1 MLRSPLLRL
10 VHDARLSSAVE
21 QGELQALEDAE
32 LIGLVMGGQGP
43 VGQGRAFETLYRRH
57 APFAINLAVR
67 LQGGAQDVED
77 LVHDAFVKVHER
89 LQELRDR
96 AAFRGWLGSIVVRL
110 VRTRM
115 RRERLARF
123 LGLSVSRDSG
133 VELESLA
140 AADASPEVRAQLA
153 QVYALLGT
161 MPADLRITWVL
172 RFIENHRLE
181 AVAELCGC
189 SLATAKRRLSKAQQ
203 LLQLHF
209 IDPGIVD
216 PGAERDHDR
225 VAAGKGVER

>member
-10 VHDARLSSAVE
+10 VHDARLSSAAE
-21 QGELQALEDAE
+21 QGELQALAEPE
-32 LIGLVMGGQGP
+32 LIGLVLA
-43 VGQGRAFETLYRRH
+43 GQGRAFEVLYRRH

-89 LQELRDR
+89 LHELRDH

-110 VRTRM
+110 VRTRL

-123 LGLSVSRDSG
+123 LGLAAARDSG
-133 VELESLA
+133 IELESLA
-140 AADASPEVRAQLA
+140 AHDASPEVRAQLA

-172 RFIENHRLE
+172 RYIENHRLE

-189 SLATAKRRLSKAQQ
+189 SLATAKRRLSKAQG
-203 LLQLHF
+203 LLAMHF
-209 IDPGIVD
+209 VDPGIAEPRAVAEGAAQSKVVD
-216 PGAERDHDR
+216 R
-225 VAAGKGVER
+225 

>member
-10 VHDARLSSAVE
+10 VHDARLSSAAE
-21 QGELQALEDAE
+21 QGELHALAE
-32 LIGLVMGGQGP
+32 PELVELVLGGQT
-43 VGQGRAFETLYRRH
+43 RAFEVLYRRH

-67 LQGGAQDVED
+67 LQGGAQDAED

-89 LQELRDR
+89 LHELRDR
-96 AAFRGWLGSIVVRL
+96 TAFRGWLGSIVVRL
-110 VRTRM
+110 VRTRL

-123 LGLSVSRDSG
+123 LGVSVARDSG

-140 AADASPEVRAQLA
+140 AHDASPEVRAQLA

-161 MPADLRITWVL
+161 MSADLRITWVL

-203 LLQLHF
+203 LLAMHF
-209 IDPGIVD
+209 VDPGI
-216 PGAERDHDR
+216 AERDANVDA
-225 VAAGKGVER
+225 VAPSKAVDQ

>member
-1 MLRSPLLRL
+1 MLRPPLLRL
-10 VHDARLSSAVE
+10 VHDARLSQAAE
-21 QGELQALEDAE
+21 AGELQALEDPE
-32 LIGLVMGGQGP
+32 LIGLVLAGD
-43 VGQGRAFETLYRRH
+43 GRAFEALYRRH

-67 LQGGAQDVED
+67 LQGAAQDAED
-77 LVHDAFVKVHER
+77 LVHDAFLKVHER
-89 LQELRDR
+89 LHELRER
-96 AAFRGWLGSIVVRL
+96 AAFRSWLGSIVVRL
-110 VRTRM
+110 VRSRL

-123 LGLSVSRDSG
+123 LGLSPARDSG

-140 AADASPEVRAQLA
+140 AHDASPEVRAQLA

-203 LLQLHF
+203 LLELHF
-209 IDPGIVD
+209 VD
-216 PGAERDHDR
+216 PGLAD
-225 VAAGKGVER
+225 VAADGGSHRATAGKAGER